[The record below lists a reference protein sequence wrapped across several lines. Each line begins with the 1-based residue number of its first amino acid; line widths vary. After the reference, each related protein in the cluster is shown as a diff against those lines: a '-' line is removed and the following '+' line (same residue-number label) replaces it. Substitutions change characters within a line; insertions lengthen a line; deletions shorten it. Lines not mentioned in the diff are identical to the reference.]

1 MSLKNYLFIL
11 IGTLIMLLTIS
22 QLLLINWLQESFNS
36 KVDMKARSISERVIE
51 LAVDEVF
58 ERTELSNPPK
68 VQIKHSLENNKP
80 ENQSVTIIEF
90 SESEIEDASEALEQ
104 GLQATHKIIKRL
116 KSNPEIEKI
125 SKDVDSALID
135 KDALEQVSVALN
147 SKQLKQEF
155 KVIVDSLHQNQ
166 AKVIATNGHAIKLP
180 TTFKGDIQ
188 RSTWSFN
195 SNDELDTKPLVRSIQ
210 ISLVIGAI
218 IALIIGYLI
227 SNRFN
232 RPLKALA
239 NGFEQVSKGNFNAT
253 VKEQGITEIKNTI
266 VYFNSMVSRL
276 NELTKAE
283 SQMKEST
290 HLAEL
295 GDVSRGLAHALRNPI
310 HTIGLSIEQLIENDI
325 TAAQKENLLNTM
337 QQKIVSIDNSIKALL
352 MLTSTGISREDAV
365 PIIAVVQDIILEYKT
380 TFTQDVK
387 FELDIE
393 NHICVKGS
401 ETEIRNILHTL
412 IINACEANNN
422 TGTISISA
430 KQKGEEITLS
440 VLDQGNGLDDAI
452 KEQLFKPHVSTKP
465 EGAGMGLYIAQRI
478 AKLHYNGA
486 INLINRQPETH
497 GAKATV
503 VFYKENI

>member
-11 IGTLIMLLTIS
+11 IGTLILLLTIS
-22 QLLLINWLQESFNS
+22 QLLLINWLQESFDS
-36 KVDMKARSISERVIE
+36 KVDMKARSISERVLE

-58 ERTELSNPPK
+58 DRKDNTPT
-68 VQIKHSLENNKP
+68 VQIRQTLQDKDAD
-80 ENQSVTIIEF
+80 NQSVTIIEF
-90 SESEIEDASEALEQ
+90 SEREIEDTSHAIEQ

-116 KSNPEIEKI
+116 KANPEIEKVV
-125 SKDVDSALID
+125 KDIPPTLID
-135 KDALEQVSVALN
+135 EEALEQVSVALN
-147 SKQLKQEF
+147 SKQLKKEF

-166 AKVIATNGHAIKLP
+166 AQVIATSGHAIALP
-180 TTFKGDIQ
+180 ATFKGDVQ

-195 SNDELDTKPLVRSIQ
+195 SNDGFDTQPLVRSIQ
-210 ISLVIGAI
+210 ISLIIGAI

-253 VKEQGITEIKNTI
+253 VEEQGISEIKNTI
-266 VYFNSMVSRL
+266 VYFNAMVNRL
-276 NELTKAE
+276 NELTVAE
-283 SQMKEST
+283 AQMKEST

-310 HTIGLSIEQLIENDI
+310 HTIGLSIEQLIENDL
-325 TAAQKENLLNTM
+325 TTKQKENLLNTM
-337 QQKIVSIDNSIKALL
+337 QQKIVGIDNSIKALL
-352 MLTSTGISREDAV
+352 MLTTTGISRDESI

-387 FELDIE
+387 FDLDIA
-393 NHICVKGS
+393 NNICVRGS
-401 ETEIRNILHTL
+401 ETEVRNILHTL

-422 TGTISISA
+422 TGIISISA
-430 KQKGEEITLS
+430 KQKGEEITIN
-440 VLDQGNGLDDAI
+440 VLDQGDGLDETV
-452 KEQLFKPHVSTKP
+452 KNQLFKPHVSTKP

-486 INLINRQPETH
+486 IELTNCHPEEQ
-497 GAKATV
+497 GAIATV